1 MLLILITAIV
11 IGIGVALYL
20 INRYKENIGDT
31 IGTILIFCGGFVLLI
46 EFFVLTL
53 TNVAIPSDVAMNE
66 KRYESLT
73 YQYENDLYDNDN
85 DVGKKELM
93 KEIQEWNEDLAWRK
107 NACNSIWIGWFV
119 PDELAE
125 FDYIELKENAK

>member
-11 IGIGVALYL
+11 LGIGVSLYL
-20 INRYKENIGDT
+20 INRDKENIGDT
-31 IGTILIFCGGFVLLI
+31 IGAILIFIGGFVLLI
-46 EFFVLTL
+46 ELFVLTL
-53 TNVAIPSDVAMNE
+53 ANVAIPSDVARNE

-93 KEIQEWNEDLAWRK
+93 KEIQEWNEDLAWIK
-107 NACNSIWIGWFV
+107 SAFNSIWIGWFV

>member
-20 INRYKENIGDT
+20 INRDKENIGDM
-31 IGTILIFCGGFVLLI
+31 IGTILIFSGGLVLLI
-46 EFFVLTL
+46 ELFVLTI
-53 TNVAIPSDVAMNE
+53 TNVTIPSDVAMNE

-107 NACNSIWIGWFV
+107 SSCNSIWIGWFV

-125 FDYIELKENAK
+125 FDYIELKENVK

>member
-20 INRYKENIGDT
+20 INRDNGNIGEL
-31 IGTILIFCGGFVLLI
+31 IGSILIIIGGVVLFIELFVMTI
-46 EFFVLTL
+46 AYVAMPS
-53 TNVAIPSDVAMNE
+53 NVASNE

-73 YQYENDLYDNDN
+73 YQYDNYLYDNDN

-107 NACNSIWIGWFV
+107 SACNSIWIGWFV

>member
-31 IGTILIFCGGFVLLI
+31 IGLILIFGGGLVLFI
-46 EFFVLTL
+46 ELFVLTI
-53 TNVAIPSDVAMNE
+53 TYAAMPSDVASNE

-107 NACNSIWIGWFV
+107 SACNSIWIGWFV

>member
-20 INRYKENIGDT
+20 TNRYKENIVDT
-31 IGTILIFCGGFVLLI
+31 IGMVLVVLGGFVLFL
-46 EFFVLTL
+46 ELFVLTI
-53 TNVAIPSDVAMNE
+53 TNVAIPSDVARNE

-107 NACNSIWIGWFV
+107 SACNSIWIGWFV

>member
-20 INRYKENIGDT
+20 INRDNGNIGDV
-31 IGTILIFCGGFVLLI
+31 IGSILIFIGGFVLLI
-46 EFFVLTL
+46 ELFVLTL
-53 TNVAIPSDVAMNE
+53 TYASMPSDVASNE

-73 YQYENDLYDNDN
+73 YQYDNDLYDNDN

-93 KEIQEWNEDLAWRK
+93 KEIQGWNEDLAWRK
-107 NACNSIWIGWFV
+107 SACNSIWIGWFV

-125 FDYIELKENAK
+125 FNYIELREKEE

>member
-20 INRYKENIGDT
+20 INRDKENIGDT
-31 IGTILIFCGGFVLLI
+31 IGVVLIALGGIVLFI
-46 EFFVLTL
+46 ELFVLTI
-53 TNVAIPSDVAMNE
+53 TYTAMPSDVASNE

-107 NACNSIWIGWFV
+107 SACNSIWIGWFV
-119 PDELAE
+119 PDEFAE
-125 FDYIELKENAK
+125 FDYIELKENHK